1 MPWFKTVM
9 GLLYTQ
15 CIMFVKMNNYKS
27 PEINI
32 STFNE
37 EILLVASSQ
46 NGGDTPEDAFPNDSA
61 TPLPDDPFTKK

>member
-1 MPWFKTVM
+1 
-9 GLLYTQ
+9 
-15 CIMFVKMNNYKS
+15 MNNYKS

-46 NGGDTPEDAFPNDSA
+46 NGGDTPENKLEGSDNISTVPAEDVFG
-61 TPLPDDPFTKK
+61 K